1 MPASKDLWLRGHE
14 RRCAEAAHGKRPKG
28 DILLKLRKVE
38 IVGFKSFC
46 DRTVVTFSGSGT
58 TCIVGPNGCGKSNV
72 VDAISWVLG
81 EQSHKSLRAERM
93 ADCIFNGTAKR
104 PPLGMAE
111 VTLTMEDPEL
121 AEAARFVLDGSAA
134 EAAREAP
141 AVQTLDGVENS
152 AADTD
157 ANPQNLSL
165 APALASNSQEADSQ
179 QQDAT
184 DTQPHTPQPEEA
196 SASSEF
202 LKGKRRKKADKP
214 VLATKPGEVVV
225 TRRLYR
231 SGQSEYLINGRVGR
245 LRDIQE
251 MFMGVGLGPDSYA
264 IIEQGRIGLILST
277 KPMERRAIIE
287 EAAGVTKFKTKKRL
301 AEAKLESSK
310 LNLARV
316 NDIVVEVEKQL
327 GSLKRQA
334 SKARRYAEIRDQ
346 MRGIVRQMLAG
357 KARELD
363 AEADRIG
370 KHLAELTASE
380 TQQAHAIQT
389 QEGEQDRLNQRVYEL
404 DAEIRQNQN
413 VLNLTALE
421 VDRTENR
428 ISFNKQRAQEL
439 GARHTQVSA
448 EMAEALS
455 QAAEWETRN
464 RAQQQTVASLR
475 GESGALNGRVSELA
489 AHAESRAA
497 QIQESE
503 ERIELL
509 RRSASEAGESLLRL
523 HGEQKQAEEA
533 LVHLTEALRKRE
545 ENEHE
550 LLETSIRV
558 RDDDD
563 QAAYAL
569 ESATGELN
577 TLSKS
582 VAELQARLAELRQQR
597 EVTTQ
602 KADQLRDALSGVRAR
617 HATLTQIL
625 NDRSYTAE
633 AVQKLF
639 AANERGGGQTFHAVG
654 VLADYAEVEEQHEAP
669 VEQYL
674 RDELQYVVV
683 ETYDHA
689 RAGVSLLRD
698 EVGGRATF
706 FVDSLRNLRLSE
718 YEPIINFRLEDGV
731 VSRLDKLVS
740 FRDPL
745 GAAAKQFLP
754 RLKSAYLTDTAAS
767 AERLARDNPQL
778 AFVAPDGTCYQGRM
792 VTGGRPDA
800 AGPLGMKRELRALDA
815 EVLRL
820 ENETSEAQAAL
831 AQLTAE
837 LRAGDQS
844 LEQINIQQR
853 HAERSVMSATH
864 RHEQMQSEL
873 ARLGLELTVCQS
885 ELLRLRKECEDAK
898 RRAEHAQ
905 KEHAAAA
912 ISRAEAETESV
923 RLVEQLAQLRGSI
936 QSEQNELAMAR
947 AEFAAMN
954 ERLAAAEAVA
964 TRLQE
969 ERAEL
974 QRREASLRQQE
985 SSIADE
991 TAGLAKQRE
1000 ELAQQLEGLR
1010 GEKLRL
1016 EVRQRE
1022 LEQEWDSGRTRLTQ
1036 MEDHLRMGRQSL
1048 QELREQRSHAEVES
1062 ARNDSDR
1069 QHLRETCLAE
1079 VNAQP
1084 EDLIASEPAF
1094 MTGEEL
1100 AVAETNYRE
1109 MKQRIE
1115 AMGPVNMMALE
1126 EFNECDQRFTFLTRE
1141 RDDLLQSIA
1150 DTQQA
1155 IAELDQVSREKF
1167 EQAFNSINKN
1177 FSEAFHTIF
1186 GGGMAEMRLTEPD
1199 SSGDA
1204 GIDVIA
1210 SPPGKRMQNVLLLSG
1225 GEKAMTALALL
1236 IAIFR
1241 YQPSPFCI
1249 LDEVDAPLDEANV
1262 GRFTRLVGDMSGHTQ
1277 FIIVTHNRKTMETG
1291 SVLYGV
1297 TMQEPGVSKLV
1308 SVRWEGDAAPAPRKH
1323 ATAASAA

>member
-1 MPASKDLWLRGHE
+1 M
-14 RRCAEAAHGKRPKG
+14 
-28 DILLKLRKVE
+28 LKLRKVE

-93 ADCIFNGTAKR
+93 ADCIFNGTTKR

-111 VTLTMEDPEL
+111 VTITMEDPEL
-121 AEAARFVLDGSAA
+121 AEAARFVLEGASMDGAA
-134 EAAREAP
+134 EAAEIAAPPNQSELAPSDDPNVQILSLDPAP
-141 AVQTLDGVENS
+141 APETQQETAQSQDSAPQSDEMS
-152 AADTD
+152 AA
-157 ANPQNLSL
+157 
-165 APALASNSQEADSQ
+165 
-179 QQDAT
+179 
-184 DTQPHTPQPEEA
+184 TP
-196 SASSEF
+196 EF
-202 LKGKRRKKADKP
+202 LKGKRRKKGGDKP

-231 SGQSEYLINGRVGR
+231 SGQSEYLINGRIAR

-363 AEADRIG
+363 AEAERIA
-370 KHLAELTASE
+370 KQLAELTAAE
-380 TQQAHAIQT
+380 TQHAQTIQQ
-389 QEGEQDRLNQRVYEL
+389 QEGEQDRLNQRIYEL
-404 DAEIRQNQN
+404 DAEIRQSQN
-413 VLNLTALE
+413 VLNATALE

-428 ISFNKQRAQEL
+428 INFNQQRAVEL
-439 GARHTQVSA
+439 GARRTQVSA
-448 EMAEALS
+448 EMAEAAA
-455 QAAEWETRN
+455 QAAEWEARST
-464 RAQQQTVASLR
+464 AQQLAVTSLR
-475 GESGALNGRVSELA
+475 EESSVLSGRVDGLA
-489 AHAESRAA
+489 TRAESRVN
-497 QIQESE
+497 QIQQSE
-503 ERIELL
+503 ARIEAL
-509 RRSASEAGESLLRL
+509 RRSASDAGESLLRL

-533 LVHLTEALRKRE
+533 LVHHLESLRKRE
-545 ENEHE
+545 TNEHD

-558 RDDDD
+558 RDEAD
-563 QAAYAL
+563 QAAYDWEAASGQLNAL
-569 ESATGELN
+569 TQNAAT
-577 TLSKS
+577 
-582 VAELQARLAELRQQR
+582 LQARIGELRQKR
-597 EVTTQ
+597 ETTTQ
-602 KADQLRDALSGVRAR
+602 RADVLRDSLSGVRAR
-617 HATLTQIL
+617 HETLTQIL
-625 NDRSYTAE
+625 NDRSYTAD

-639 AANERGGGQTFHAVG
+639 AANERGGGHSFHAVG
-654 VLADYAEVEEQHEAP
+654 VLADYAEVEEQHEAAI
-669 VEQYL
+669 EQYL
-674 RDELQYVVV
+674 RDELEYVVV
-683 ETYDHA
+683 ETFDHA

-706 FVDSLRNLRLSE
+706 FVDSLRNLRLAE
-718 YEPIINFRLEDGV
+718 YEPIINFHIEDGV
-731 VSRLDKLVS
+731 ISRLDKLVG

-754 RLKSAYLTDTAAS
+754 RLRSAYLTDSAAS
-767 AERLARDNPQL
+767 AEKLARDNPQF

-792 VTGGRPDA
+792 VTGGRADQ

-815 EVLRL
+815 EVLQL
-820 ENETSEAQAAL
+820 EHEMNEAQAAL
-831 AQLTAE
+831 AQVNTE
-837 LRAGDQS
+837 LREAEQS
-844 LEQINIQQR
+844 LEQIIVQQR
-853 HAERSVMSATH
+853 DAERSVFSATH
-864 RHEQMQSEL
+864 RHEHMQSEL
-873 ARLGLELTVCQS
+873 ARLGLELTVCQN
-885 ELLRLRKECEDAK
+885 ELLRLRKDCEEA
-898 RRAEHAQ
+898 RLRAERAKNQ
-905 KEHAAAA
+905 HAAA
-912 ISRAEAETESV
+912 SVTRAEAEAEST
-923 RLVEQLAQLRGSI
+923 RLVEQLAQLRGSV
-936 QSEQNELAMAR
+936 QSEQNELATAR
-947 AEFAAMN
+947 AELAALN
-954 ERLAAAEAVA
+954 ERLAAAEALA
-964 TRLQE
+964 ARLQE

-974 QRREASLRQQE
+974 NRRETALLQQE
-985 SSIADE
+985 SSIWDE
-991 TAGLAKQRE
+991 TAALTKQSE

-1016 EVRQRE
+1016 EVRQRQ
-1022 LEQEWDSGRTRLTQ
+1022 LEQEWDAARTRVTQ

-1048 QELREQRSHAEVES
+1048 QELREQRSHAEVDR

-1069 QHLRETCLAE
+1069 QHLRETCMTE

-1084 EDLIASEPAF
+1084 EDLIATEAAF

-1100 AVAETNYRE
+1100 AAAETNYRE

-1126 EFNECDQRFTFLTRE
+1126 EFNECEQRFTFLTRE

-1167 EQAFNSINKN
+1167 EQAFNAINHN

-1204 GIDVIA
+1204 GIDVVA

-1262 GRFTRLVGDMSGHTQ
+1262 GRFTRLVGDMSGQTQ

-1308 SVRWEGDAAPAPRKH
+1308 SVRWEGDQAPAPKQK
-1323 ATAASAA
+1323 AASAA

>member
-1 MPASKDLWLRGHE
+1 
-14 RRCAEAAHGKRPKG
+14 
-28 DILLKLRKVE
+28 LLKLRKVE
-38 IVGFKSFC
+38 IVGFKSFF

-93 ADCIFNGTAKR
+93 ADCIFNGTTKR

-111 VTLTMEDPEL
+111 VTITMEDPEL
-121 AEAARFVLDGSAA
+121 AEAARFVLEGASMDGAA
-134 EAAREAP
+134 EAPETATP
-141 AVQTLDGVENS
+141 ATAGDLSTTDDPNVQI
-152 AADTD
+152 
-157 ANPQNLSL
+157 LSL
-165 APALASNSQEADSQ
+165 DPAPALDSQ
-179 QQDAT
+179 QEGVGAPDSASQT
-184 DTQPHTPQPEEA
+184 GEEA
-196 SASSEF
+196 AAAPEF
-202 LKGKRRKKADKP
+202 LKGKRRKKGGDKP

-231 SGQSEYLINGRVGR
+231 SGQSEYLINGRIGR

-363 AEADRIG
+363 AEAERIA
-370 KHLAELTASE
+370 KQLAEFTTAE
-380 TQQAHAIQT
+380 TQQAQTIQQ
-389 QEGEQDRLNQRVYEL
+389 QEGEQDRLNQRIYEL

-413 VLNLTALE
+413 VLNATALE

-428 ISFNKQRAQEL
+428 INFNQQRATEL
-439 GARHTQVSA
+439 GTRRTQVSA
-448 EMAEALS
+448 EMAEAAV
-455 QAAEWETRN
+455 QALEWESRST
-464 RAQQQTVASLR
+464 AQQLAVTSLR
-475 GESGALNGRVSELA
+475 EESGVLAGRVEDLA
-489 AHAESRAA
+489 TQAESRAN
-497 QIQESE
+497 QIRESE
-503 ERIELL
+503 ARIEAL

-523 HGEQKQAEEA
+523 HGEQRQAEEA
-533 LVHLTEALRKRE
+533 LVHHQEGLRKRE
-545 ENEHE
+545 ASEHE
-550 LLETSIRV
+550 LLETSIRI
-558 RDDDD
+558 RDEAD
-563 QAAYAL
+563 QAAYDWEAASGQL
-569 ESATGELN
+569 NELN
-577 TLSKS
+577 LNAAT
-582 VAELQARLAELRQQR
+582 LQARIAELRKQR
-597 EVTTQ
+597 ESTTQ
-602 KADQLRDALSGVRAR
+602 KADVLRDSLSGVRAR
-617 HATLTQIL
+617 HSTLTQIL
-625 NDRSYTAE
+625 NDRSYTAD

-639 AANERGGGQTFHAVG
+639 AANERGGGQNFHAVG
-654 VLADYAEVEEQHEAP
+654 VLADYAEVEEQHEVAI
-669 VEQYL
+669 EQYL
-674 RDELQYVVV
+674 RDELEYVVV

-706 FVDSLRNLRLSE
+706 FVDSLRNLRLAE
-718 YEPIINFRLEDGV
+718 YEPIINFHIEDGV
-731 VSRLDKLVS
+731 ISRLDKLVS

-754 RLKSAYLTDTAAS
+754 RLRSAYLTDGSAS
-767 AERLARDNPQL
+767 AEKLARDNPQF

-792 VTGGRPDA
+792 VSGGRADE

-815 EVLRL
+815 EVLQL
-820 ENETSEAQAAL
+820 EHEMSEAQAAL
-831 AQLTAE
+831 AQVSTE
-837 LRAGDQS
+837 LREAEQS
-844 LEQINIQQR
+844 LEQITAQQR
-853 HAERSVMSATH
+853 EAERSVFSATH
-864 RHEQMQSEL
+864 RHEHMQSEL
-873 ARLGLELTVCQS
+873 ARLGLELTVCQN
-885 ELLRLRKECEDAK
+885 ELSRLRKDCEDA
-898 RRAEHAQ
+898 RLRAERSKHQ
-905 KEHAAAA
+905 HAAAA
-912 ISRAEAETESV
+912 ISRAEAETESTRV
-923 RLVEQLAQLRGSI
+923 VEQLAQLRGSV
-936 QSEQNELAMAR
+936 QNEQNELAAAR
-947 AEFAAMN
+947 AELAAMN
-954 ERLAAAEAVA
+954 ERLSAAEALA
-964 TRLQE
+964 ARLKE

-974 QRREASLRQQE
+974 DRRETALLQQE
-985 SSIADE
+985 TSIWDE
-991 TAGLAKQRE
+991 TAALAKQSD

-1016 EVRQRE
+1016 EVRQRQ
-1022 LEQEWDSGRTRLTQ
+1022 LEQEWDAGRTRLTQ

-1048 QELREQRSHAEVES
+1048 QELREQRSHAEVDR

-1069 QHLRETCLAE
+1069 QHLRETCMTE

-1084 EDLIASEPAF
+1084 EDLIATEAAF

-1100 AVAETNYRE
+1100 ATAETNYRE

-1126 EFNECDQRFTFLTRE
+1126 EFNECEQRFTFLTRE
-1141 RDDLLQSIA
+1141 RDDLLKSIA

-1155 IAELDQVSREKF
+1155 ITELDLVSREKF
-1167 EQAFNSINKN
+1167 EQAFNAINAN

-1204 GIDVIA
+1204 GIDVVA

-1262 GRFTRLVGDMSGHTQ
+1262 GRFTRLVGDMSGQTQ

-1308 SVRWEGDAAPAPRKH
+1308 SVRWEGDEAPAPKQK
-1323 ATAASAA
+1323 AASAA

>member
-1 MPASKDLWLRGHE
+1 MAPASRVLTWRELGQ
-14 RRCAEAAHGKRPKG
+14 KG

-46 DRTVVTFSGSGT
+46 DRVVVTFSGSGT

-93 ADCIFNGTAKR
+93 ADCIFNGTTKR

-111 VTLTMEDPEL
+111 VTITMEDPEL
-121 AEAARFVLDGSAA
+121 AEAARFVLDG
-134 EAAREAP
+134 AP
-141 AVQTLDGVENS
+141 LQGS
-152 AADTD
+152 AADAEVPLSGESAAQHVGD
-157 ANPQNLSL
+157 SNEQILSL
-165 APALASNSQEADSQ
+165 DPAPAPNSQQDPSGAQEAAPLAD
-179 QQDAT
+179 DAAAT
-184 DTQPHTPQPEEA
+184 SPD
-196 SASSEF
+196 F
-202 LKGKRRKKADKP
+202 LKSKRRKKATDRP
-214 VLATKPGEVVV
+214 VLAAKPGEVVV

-231 SGQSEYLINGRVGR
+231 SGQSEYLINGRIAR

-357 KARELD
+357 KAREVD
-363 AEADRIG
+363 AEAERLA
-370 KHLAELTASE
+370 KQLAELTSSE
-380 TQQAHAIQT
+380 TQQAQTIQQ
-389 QEGEQDRLNQRVYEL
+389 QEVEQDRLNQRVYEL

-428 ISFNKQRAQEL
+428 ITFNQQRAAEL
-439 GARHTQVSA
+439 GSRRTQVST
-448 EMAEALS
+448 EMAKAEA
-455 QAAEWETRN
+455 QAAEWESRSG
-464 RAQQQTVASLR
+464 AQQLAVAALR
-475 GESGALNGRVSELA
+475 EESGILCGHVKELA
-489 AHAESRAA
+489 ARAESSVSR
-497 QIQESE
+497 IQQSE
-503 ERIELL
+503 ARIESL
-509 RRSASEAGESLLRL
+509 RRSAAEAGESLLRL

-533 LVHLTEALRKRE
+533 LVHHLEALRKRE
-545 ENEHE
+545 TGEHD
-550 LLETSIRV
+550 LLESSIRI
-558 RDDDD
+558 RDEAD

-569 ESATGELN
+569 EAAAGQLSALNGNAAALQSRMVELK
-577 TLSKS
+577 T
-582 VAELQARLAELRQQR
+582 QR
-597 EVTTQ
+597 EDAAK
-602 KADQLRDALSGVRAR
+602 KAEALRDSLSGARAR

-625 NDRSYTAE
+625 NDRSYTAD

-639 AANERGGGQTFHAVG
+639 AANERGGGQSFRAVG
-654 VLADYAEVEEQHEAP
+654 VLADYAEVEEQHEAAI
-669 VEQYL
+669 EQYL
-674 RDELQYVVV
+674 RDELEYVVV

-706 FVDSLRNLRLSE
+706 FVDSLRNLRLAE
-718 YEPIINFRLEDGV
+718 YEPIINFRVEDGV
-731 VSRLDKLVS
+731 ISRLDKLVG

-754 RLKSAYLTDTAAS
+754 RLRSAYLTDSSAS
-767 AERLARDNPQL
+767 AERLARDNPQF

-792 VTGGRPDA
+792 VTGGRADE
-800 AGPLGMKRELRALDA
+800 AGPLGMKRELRSLDSD
-815 EVLRL
+815 VLRL
-820 ENETSEAQAAL
+820 EQEMSEAQSAMARL
-831 AQLTAE
+831 NTDLLEAE
-837 LRAGDQS
+837 RS
-844 LEQINIQQR
+844 LEQIGLRQR
-853 HAERSVMSATH
+853 EVERSVYSATH
-864 RHEQMQSEL
+864 RHEHMQNEL
-873 ARLGLELTVCQS
+873 ARLGLELTVCQN
-885 ELLRLRKECEDAK
+885 ELARLRKDCEAAK
-898 RRAEHAQ
+898 LRAELAGNQ
-905 KEHAAAA
+905 HAAATV
-912 ISRAEAETESV
+912 SRADAEAESARLTE
-923 RLVEQLAQLRGSI
+923 LLAQLRGSV
-936 QSEQNELAMAR
+936 QSEQNELSASR
-947 AEFAAMN
+947 AELAALS
-954 ERLAAAEAVA
+954 ERLAAAEALA
-964 TRLQE
+964 ARFQE

-974 QRREASLRQQE
+974 EQREAALRAQD
-985 SSIADE
+985 SSISDE
-991 TAGLAKQRE
+991 AAALAKQSE
-1000 ELAQQLEGLR
+1000 EHAKQLEGLR

-1036 MEDHLRMGRQSL
+1036 MEDHLRLGRQSL
-1048 QELREQRSHAEVES
+1048 QQLREQRSRVEVDR

-1069 QHLRETCLAE
+1069 QHLRETCMAE

-1084 EDLIASEPAF
+1084 EDLIATEAAF

-1100 AVAETNYRE
+1100 AASEANYRD
-1109 MKQRIE
+1109 MKQRVE

-1126 EFNECDQRFTFLTRE
+1126 EFNECEQRFTFLTRE

-1155 IAELDQVSREKF
+1155 ISELDQVSREKF
-1167 EQAFNSINKN
+1167 EQAFNSINSN
-1177 FSEAFHTIF
+1177 FSDAFHTIF

-1204 GIDVIA
+1204 GIDVVA

-1262 GRFTRLVGDMSGHTQ
+1262 GRFTRLVGDMSGQTQ

-1308 SVRWEGDAAPAPRKH
+1308 SVRWEGDEAPAQKQK
-1323 ATAASAA
+1323 AASAA

>member
-1 MPASKDLWLRGHE
+1 
-14 RRCAEAAHGKRPKG
+14 
-28 DILLKLRKVE
+28 LLKLRKVE

-46 DRTVVTFSGSGT
+46 ERTVVTFSGSGT

-93 ADCIFNGTAKR
+93 ADCIFNGTTKR
-104 PPLGMAE
+104 PPLGLAE
-111 VTLTMEDPEL
+111 VTITMEDPEL
-121 AEAARFVLDGSAA
+121 AEAARFVMENAASDSATDSGPLAA
-134 EAAREAP
+134 ESSAVSMETTEILSLDPAP
-141 AVQTLDGVENS
+141 APE
-152 AADTD
+152 
-157 ANPQNLSL
+157 
-165 APALASNSQEADSQ
+165 SQELT
-179 QQDAT
+179 T
-184 DTQPHTPQPEEA
+184 DGLAGMSVEPE
-196 SASSEF
+196 
-202 LKGKRRKKADKP
+202 GKFKKRKKAADKP
-214 VLATKPGEVVV
+214 VLAMKPGEVVV
-225 TRRLYR
+225 SRRLYR

-310 LNLARV
+310 INLSRV

-334 SKARRYAEIRDQ
+334 AKARRYSEIRDQ
-346 MRGIVRQMLAG
+346 MRSIVRQMLAG

-363 AEADRIG
+363 AEADRIA
-370 KHLAELTASE
+370 KQLEELTASE
-380 TQQAHAIQT
+380 LQRATAIQQ
-389 QEGEQDRLNQRVYEL
+389 QEGEQDRLNQRIYEL

-421 VDRTENR
+421 ADRSENR
-428 ISFNKQRAQEL
+428 IAFNRQRAEEL
-439 GARHTQVSA
+439 AGRHTQVNAELEQASA
-448 EMAEALS
+448 
-455 QAAEWETRN
+455 QAAECES
-464 RAQQQTVASLR
+464 RATSQIQAVTLLR
-475 GESGALNGRVSELA
+475 EESGKLA
-489 AHAESRAA
+489 ARVDEHANRAESRAA
-497 QIQESE
+497 QIAASE
-503 ERIELL
+503 TRIETL

-533 LVHLTEALRKRE
+533 LVHQSEALRKLE
-545 ENEHE
+545 ATEHDV
-550 LLETSIRV
+550 LEASMRT
-558 RDDDD
+558 RDDADS
-563 QAAYAL
+563 AAHDF
-569 ESATGELN
+569 ESASGRLGALKHSAT
-577 TLSKS
+577 
-582 VAELQARLAELRQQR
+582 ELQATIAGHREQR
-597 EVTTQ
+597 DSLTMQ
-602 KADQLRDALSGVRAR
+602 AGALRDSLAGLRAR
-617 HATLTQIL
+617 HSTLTQIL
-625 NDRSYTAE
+625 NDRSYTAD

-639 AANERGGGQTFHAVG
+639 AANERGGGKGFRAVG
-654 VLADYAEVEEQHEAP
+654 VLADYAEVEEQHEAA

-674 RDELQYVVV
+674 RDELEYVVV

-689 RAGVSLLRD
+689 RAGVSMLRD

-706 FVDSLRNLRLSE
+706 FVDSLRNLRLSSE
-718 YEPIINFRLEDGV
+718 YEPIVNFRVEDGV
-731 VSRLDKLVS
+731 ISRLDKLVE

-754 RLKSAYLTDTAAS
+754 RLRSAYLTDSTAA
-767 AERLARDNPQL
+767 AEKMSRDNPQY
-778 AFVAPDGTCYQGRM
+778 AFVTPDGTCYQGRM
-792 VTGGRPDA
+792 VTGGRPDEV
-800 AGPLGMKRELRALDA
+800 GPLGMKRELRALDA
-815 EVLRL
+815 EVLHL
-820 ENETSEAQAAL
+820 EHQMNEMQAAL
-831 AQLTAE
+831 EAIAAE
-837 LRAGDQS
+837 LLAS
-844 LEQINIQQR
+844 EKTLEEIDTKQR
-853 HAERSVMSATH
+853 EVEREVISATH
-864 RHEQMQSEL
+864 RHSHMQSEL
-873 ARLGLELTVCQS
+873 ARLGLELTVCQN
-885 ELLRLRKECEDAK
+885 ELARIRADVASARK
-898 RRAEHAQ
+898 RAESAKNQHD
-905 KEHAAAA
+905 AAAL
-912 ISRAEAETESV
+912 SRAEAEAESA
-923 RLVEQLAQLRGSI
+923 RLSEELIQLRGSVH
-936 QSEQNELAMAR
+936 SEQTALATAR
-947 AEFAAMN
+947 AEHAAMN
-954 ERLAAAEAVA
+954 ERLTAAEALA
-964 TRLQE
+964 ARLTE

-974 QRREASLRQQE
+974 ERRETALQLQAT
-985 SSIADE
+985 SIGDE
-991 TAGLAKQRE
+991 TAALAKQSE

-1016 EVRQRE
+1016 EVCQRE
-1022 LEQEWDSGRTRLTQ
+1022 LEQEWEAARTRVTQ

-1048 QELREQRSHAEVES
+1048 QELREQRGHAEVDR
-1062 ARNDSDR
+1062 AKNDSDR
-1069 QHLRETCLAE
+1069 QHLRETCMSE

-1084 EDLIASEPAF
+1084 EDLIATEAAF
-1094 MTGEEL
+1094 MSGEEL

-1109 MKQRIE
+1109 MKQRVE

-1126 EFNECDQRFTFLTRE
+1126 EFNECEQRFTFLTRE

-1155 IAELDQVSREKF
+1155 IAELDQATKEKF
-1167 EQAFNSINKN
+1167 ELAFHSINKN

-1204 GIDVIA
+1204 GIDIVA
-1210 SPPGKRMQNVLLLSG
+1210 SPPGKRLQNVLLLSG

-1262 GRFTRLVGDMSGHTQ
+1262 GRFTRLIGDMSGQTQ
-1277 FIIVTHNRKTMETG
+1277 FIIVTHNRKTMEMG

-1308 SVRWEGDAAPAPRKH
+1308 SVRWEGSEAPAPKRQ
-1323 ATAASAA
+1323 AAAASAA